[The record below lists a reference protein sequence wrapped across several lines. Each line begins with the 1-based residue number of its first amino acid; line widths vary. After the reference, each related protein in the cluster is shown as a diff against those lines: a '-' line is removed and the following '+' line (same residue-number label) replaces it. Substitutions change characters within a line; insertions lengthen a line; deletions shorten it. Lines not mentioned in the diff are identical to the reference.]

1 MILSLSPAI
10 SKFSGASRNDPFSL
24 CKKLGISLMAEEIGL
39 KAWEFGE
46 NLHDLYQKVDVRKN
60 EKETLALAQEYVE
73 KSPRLTGKFDY
84 F

>member
-1 MILSLSPAI
+1 
-10 SKFSGASRNDPFSL
+10 
-24 CKKLGISLMAEEIGL
+24 MAEEIGL